1 MTHIST
7 IIQAR
12 ISIPV
17 TSPMDTNADS
27 RSRTSSNAAAASNS
41 ADETH
46 SSDSAASPTMALP
59 SESSDLASETV
70 KRCGDAKRASEILQA
85 EAAAI
90 LSIVERLDAEMNSI
104 DARKTVDTRKEYPI
118 PTQSISVSR
127 SEISCPDMSGTPEMI
142 TGTDGTID
150 THTANKP
157 NDASCLNKKA
167 YSVVAS
173 FHAAVQLVSRCRGDV
188 VVTGI
193 GKAGHIGRK
202 ISATL
207 ASTGTRSFFLHP
219 AEAVHGDL
227 GRLGPE
233 DIILALSQSGETEEM
248 TRLLSFFSQQ
258 EIPVIAITGRHE
270 SRLGRAARVVLEL
283 GQIPEACRLDLAPS
297 SSTTAMLAVGDALA
311 LVVSESKR
319 FERDDFSKFH
329 PAGNLGKRLAKV
341 DDFARALTYCRV
353 ASDSLSIRDVFTTHV
368 MPGRRSGA
376 MMLTDATGRLTGIFT
391 DSDLAKLFELRQ
403 ETMLDRAIREV
414 MTHSPLTVRS
424 GAPIADAVQLMA
436 RRKISELPVVDAEN
450 RPIGLIDITDLLAA
464 FPKELAEQK

>member
-17 TSPMDTNADS
+17 ASPMDTNTDS
-27 RSRTSSNAAAASNS
+27 RSRTSSNATAASNS
-41 ADETH
+41 ANRTH
-46 SSDSAASPTMALP
+46 FSSSAASPTMALP
-59 SESSDLASETV
+59 SESSDLASEIV
-70 KRCGDAKRASEILQA
+70 KRCGDAKRAREILQA

-90 LSIVERLDAEMNSI
+90 LSIAERLDAEMNAVSTRNTM
-104 DARKTVDTRKEYPI
+104 DVRKKGPI
-118 PTQSISVSR
+118 PTQSTSMSR
-127 SEISCPDMSGTPEMI
+127 SDISCPDMSGTSELT
-142 TGTDGTID
+142 TGTNDTID

-157 NDASCLNKKA
+157 NDTSCLKHT
-167 YSVVAS
+167 YSMVAS
-173 FHAAVQLVSRCRGDV
+173 FHAAVQLVSRCHGDV

-297 SSTTAMLAVGDALA
+297 SSTTAMLAMGDALA
-311 LVVSESKR
+311 LVVSELKQ

-341 DDFARALTYCRV
+341 DDFARALMYCRV

-414 MTHSPLTVRS
+414 MTHSPLAVRS
-424 GAPIADAVQLMA
+424 GAPITDAVQLMA

-464 FPKELAEQK
+464 FPNELAEQK